1 MIISIERE
9 HDICKYFPF
18 IYTLQKKDTEDLIS
32 SIYCYIY
39 TNQSALRHNND
50 FLSWLQIVIQGNS
63 YIIQYPRI
71 SNISSIAFK
80 IRAYRFIIISSKKIY
95 FQRMHFNRPSLKNL
109 LYNHALNTLA
119 LEKKVFRLIEFL
131 FILDKNAISI
141 FSNYNKIFL

>member
-50 FLSWLQIVIQGNS
+50 FLSWLQIVELYEYEAILMKLNS
-63 YIIQYPRI
+63 LE
-71 SNISSIAFK
+71 
-80 IRAYRFIIISSKKIY
+80 
-95 FQRMHFNRPSLKNL
+95 FQ
-109 LYNHALNTLA
+109 
-119 LEKKVFRLIEFL
+119 I
-131 FILDKNAISI
+131 
-141 FSNYNKIFL
+141 